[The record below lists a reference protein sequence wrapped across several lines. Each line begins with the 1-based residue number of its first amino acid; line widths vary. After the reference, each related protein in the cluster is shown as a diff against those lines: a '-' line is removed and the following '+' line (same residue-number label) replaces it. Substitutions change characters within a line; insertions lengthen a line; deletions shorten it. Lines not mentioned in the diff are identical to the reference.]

1 MLTCWQDQLSVIAF
15 FVTPLPPCLC
25 SVQDMDMSEK
35 IVCMCVVAL
44 QVPEAQLGVYGT
56 EQLSLNFYLKSFKR
70 NRIYIIK

>member
-25 SVQDMDMSEK
+25 SVQDMVMSEN

-56 EQLSLNFYLKSFKR
+56 EQFSLNFYLKSLNKK
-70 NRIYIIK
+70 RIYIIK